1 MGFFSKIKKGFKK
14 VVSKI
19 GRGIKKTVK
28 KVGKFMDKIGIVGQI
43 GLALVLPGIGSMM
56 GGLAGGM
63 MSSSIGVVRGAG
75 QLLNAAV
82 NIGTK
87 ATSMFKSVTEGVG
100 KVLGDVVGATLNKI
114 PGAGNLLKTVSGG
127 KIDITSKTFADAWKT
142 TQTAISDVATKGG
155 DLFSMG
161 TLTDPN
167 KYITQAAAS
176 AGEAILEPTQ
186 QFDLEAGTGL
196 ASPEAGQI
204 NLEAAGLSQPSS
216 LLSTDLPVGPGSTPA
231 PWLEPTVL
239 PTGES
244 VANEQLRALGIDPS
258 IGTGRGPLQKARGSA
273 IARQGAEAAAA
284 ATPAENL
291 GMGEANFY
299 QNAFETDP
307 FLQPSE
313 PTTIMGRGARKQMSL
328 LEAGKEIIEAY
339 NVQPPMMPEEAEY
352 GGMGVVDIYGTT
364 GIGRERMPVMYQ
376 QFEADPTLVQ
386 SYAYGAGAAYSNYQK
401 LMQAGMVG

>member
-114 PGAGNLLKTVSGG
+114 PGAGDLLKTVSGG

-142 TQTAISDVATKGG
+142 T
-155 DLFSMG
+155 
-161 TLTDPN
+161 
-167 KYITQAAAS
+167 
-176 AGEAILEPTQ
+176 
-186 QFDLEAGTGL
+186 
-196 ASPEAGQI
+196 
-204 NLEAAGLSQPSS
+204 
-216 LLSTDLPVGPGSTPA
+216 
-231 PWLEPTVL
+231 
-239 PTGES
+239 
-244 VANEQLRALGIDPS
+244 
-258 IGTGRGPLQKARGSA
+258 
-273 IARQGAEAAAA
+273 
-284 ATPAENL
+284 
-291 GMGEANFY
+291 
-299 QNAFETDP
+299 
-307 FLQPSE
+307 
-313 PTTIMGRGARKQMSL
+313 
-328 LEAGKEIIEAY
+328 
-339 NVQPPMMPEEAEY
+339 
-352 GGMGVVDIYGTT
+352 
-364 GIGRERMPVMYQ
+364 
-376 QFEADPTLVQ
+376 
-386 SYAYGAGAAYSNYQK
+386 
-401 LMQAGMVG
+401 